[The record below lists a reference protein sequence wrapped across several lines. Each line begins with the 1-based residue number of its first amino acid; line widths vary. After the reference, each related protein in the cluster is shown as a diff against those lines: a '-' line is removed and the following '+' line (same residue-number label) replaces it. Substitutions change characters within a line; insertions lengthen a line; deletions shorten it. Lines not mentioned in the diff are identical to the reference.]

1 MILPSV
7 RLPYVMVL
15 TCGQDVPTD
24 KNSGMPVLGVN
35 QLLPDWMRL
44 PPDEGFHAWYCYL
57 VKSSCLRR
65 SQALEGTYLRAL
77 LNAQGVKLH
86 SEYLCLYL

>member
-1 MILPSV
+1 MILPSA

-15 TCGQDVPTD
+15 TCWHDVPAD
-24 KNSGMPVLGVN
+24 KNSGMTVLGVN

-44 PPDEGFHAWYCYL
+44 PPQEKFHAWCCYL

-65 SQALEGTYLRAL
+65 S
-77 LNAQGVKLH
+77 
-86 SEYLCLYL
+86 